1 MSKFVLTAQLKL
13 QAPTNTR
20 QVVNQMQ
27 GQLGGLSVPVQVT
40 GAGKAQKQLK
50 QLTAATN
57 QASSAATNMGK
68 SFGLALKRFAAFT
81 VASRAVSLF
90 TNTLANAVQESI
102 DFQREVVKIAQVTG
116 KSVSELKG
124 LNAEIT
130 RLSTTLGTSSKELLG
145 ATRILAQAGIQAND
159 LKIALEALAK
169 TTLAPTFEDITKTA
183 EGAVAILAQFGQGVG
198 ALKEQLG
205 AINAV
210 AGQFAVESG
219 DLIGAIRRTGGV
231 FKAAG
236 GDLNEF
242 LGLFTSIRATT
253 RESAESIATGLRT
266 ILTRIQRPATIQYL
280 RELGVTLTDVNGR
293 FVGPFEAVKRL
304 SKALAD
310 VPAGDLK
317 FVQIAEELGGFRQ
330 IGKVIPLLQ
339 EFETAERARQAAV
352 AGAASLDKD
361 AATAQQALAVQI
373 EKTKEEFFALVRGIT
388 ETSSFQVMVKT
399 ALGLASAFIKVADAL
414 KPLIPLIGVITAA
427 KFAGGIAS
435 FGKGVG
441 SAVRGIQSRNQGGK
455 ILAFARGGMVPGSG
469 NRDTVPAMLQPGEF
483 VIRKS
488 SVDKIGSGNLA
499 QMNAKGY
506 NKGGVVEGK
515 LKEGT
520 LGVFALV
527 SGSKGQERKSKSK
540 EYNLSINNSKGAIAT
555 LDRNFGLGLVGKGN
569 KEDAFDNL
577 TGKAQQELLSTTDA
591 GKAYISEVKTAYKS
605 LQPTSTVSSGAAS
618 KAYSKAVGS
627 ANAKSALGN
636 ALKGVDVPGQEIP
649 ASMGLNFT
657 GSMLEMILGQKPDSP
672 DDRRGL
678 MEQVRDQVY
687 ASSAKGMQDIVSD
700 LINSKEGAIAGVK
713 KGVSPT
719 IKFNNSAFSGHI
731 KNLTKKSKEGGKDGY
746 SAAVSSVAG
755 FIQEGLVAGLTG
767 AEIAGGQ
774 ESFDFP
780 ELSGQRNQLKGL
792 YGGDFSSMESG
803 DAKPDTSPS
812 NFAANAKKLADSIT
826 KNKGKFLQKGVFFDN
841 LSVKGFN
848 KGGGV
853 SAKDTVPAML
863 TPGEFVINKKAAQ
876 SIGYSNLNT
885 MNKKGVTGFNKG
897 GPVQYLQSGGGVS
910 GGGFGALNNGFIT
923 LSAVTTVAQGAISLL
938 GDKSKEA
945 SDTQAAFTIGS
956 ERALQAL
963 LGIAGTLFALKQFNK
978 FIDGLGK
985 KKTEE
990 QTDVGKEVADSVE
1003 GALANISAMSIA
1015 DATITIQSAT
1025 TKQATAEA
1033 PQDQGRTF
1041 KGGPSSESFE
1051 NTEAEAKY
1059 LNKRKSQQE
1068 KVVQAREQNLSE
1080 ANVKAAKAGKDF
1092 ESTRGEFREEVA
1104 NKKRLQKRK
1113 TNLEQQESRE
1123 ADTAKAAGRKKQAI
1137 DQQVVEKEQ
1146 AKVNADDRLAKDR
1159 AKDQRNRDNLAAQQ
1173 ETQRVAEFQR
1183 SEAQRKRD
1191 SGAKSV
1197 AGLETE
1203 REARAQR
1210 VRDLELK
1217 KNVMDQRRARGES
1230 AGTVADPSGSGKR
1243 LSEGGLERELA
1254 EARDAFDKADNSV
1267 KSAKQSVAKYDDEIA
1282 QQDKVIAK
1290 SKKAQAGLGEA
1301 VEKSS
1306 AKVRKSE
1313 YEAEQAGESL
1323 AKARKHQVKAD
1334 KDSATATKNHNATS
1348 RKLNSTRAQLNQS
1361 EQRARSLGQKG
1372 LAQKKAAASAS
1383 QAQSTAEK
1391 KLVDSKGRLKAL
1403 NDREVIVN
1411 QKVTAQKSKEADAI
1425 AKVTRQS
1432 SKSSRVYTGLRKSLS
1447 TVDRGVTN
1455 AGRGI
1460 ANFAN
1465 KANNSLRVFGRA
1477 GTKVSNFNRKI
1488 GTNFVGGLKRADTNV
1503 RKLSESIKRMGRA
1516 AGGAARRNAG
1526 AIARGGAKIGAG
1538 VVAGAAIVGQIG
1550 QAVAGGVAEFAQRQE
1565 EQAVGSGNVSGAANA
1580 ARGGAL
1586 AEGLGRMFT
1595 IGGLVEA
1602 LGDPKGFRQRI
1613 AQRAQNRGA
1622 QAAGAAG
1629 EVRSQQA
1636 LRDVQDGNKNY
1647 AEAAKQIGADSAKV
1661 MAELNAS
1668 TKSGIKADLKT
1679 RQEET
1684 NKRKGLEKEA
1694 AQGIGST
1701 ATSIAEL
1708 EKQLDAMGSGTAH
1721 TREELERL
1729 AKSTFAVAEANR
1741 ALARAQFDN
1750 LKVVSAF
1757 NKANLGVNLFINS
1770 LQTGSSTLADSI
1782 ATVEAAAT
1790 NIGMG
1795 GQGRNALESI
1805 RQRVLAASGASE
1817 GSAQAGAINRQFSRA
1832 STVTEFM
1839 GGLQQ
1844 RLGDLE
1850 INQADEGTAREQIIT
1865 RLTAG
1870 VSDPD
1875 VRAAIEGAVQ
1885 GMDKVIGKDASQI
1898 IAEVTKS
1905 LGPLKDGAIQSAKA
1919 LLAHEATI
1927 TKLTQQR
1934 RQAELQYIAAQR
1946 QAIDSQ
1952 LQFAQTFED
1961 FGGAKL
1967 TSDQKL
1973 SANLAKFNLGA
1984 RDAGVSTLRS
1994 GSVSDIQNVAQ
2005 SIRGRLNQQQ
2015 IDRAT
2020 GQFRNVQGIDADRI
2034 KETNSSI
2041 KDLVGFI
2048 NSQIQATKE
2057 QIAVIEK
2064 RNKAEQDSINALLK
2078 GDVSGFV
2085 EGQGAAG
2092 AASALR
2098 AGDSELAQLFSPA
2111 QISQAIEQLRGEGA
2125 DEATLRRA
2133 GEIAAQSVGLDARA
2147 GQVLTGTTDE
2157 LNDARARGR
2166 SLAQAGAEVSQM
2178 LAESAMME
2186 VAQAEVAIEQA
2197 NVIFKNSMA
2206 KTNAAEERAA
2216 QGLALARGGMVYA
2229 SRGMFVPRGTDTVP
2243 AMLTPGEFVVNRS
2256 AVQRGN
2262 NLQILRAMN
2271 GNGAT
2276 VNAGA
2281 AGAAALSS
2289 GGQVGYYQFG
2299 DLVQGLGGVFGQALP
2314 NLENI
2319 FRTFSDAVQTLS
2331 TLEVGVNVSKPID
2344 VNVRLLN
2351 DNILTVIDDKI
2362 RDVVLETVA
2371 AEIPK
2376 YKSTQSGDSRKST
2389 GLVQN

>member
-130 RLSTTLGTSSKELLG
+130 RLATTLGTSSKELLG

-280 RELGVTLTDVNGR
+280 KELGITLTDVNGR

-317 FVQIAEELGGFRQ
+317 FVEIAEELGGFRQ

-399 ALGLASAFIKVADAL
+399 ALGLANAFIKVADAL

-527 SGSKGQERKSKSK
+527 SGAKGQERKSKSK

-719 IKFNNSAFSGHI
+719 IQFNNSAFSGHI

-767 AEIAGGQ
+767 AAIAGGQ

-780 ELSGQRNQLKGL
+780 ELSGQRNQLKKL

-897 GPVQYLQSGGGVS
+897 GPVQYFQSGGGVS
-910 GGGFGALNNGFIT
+910 GGGFGALNNSFIT
-923 LSAVTTVAQGAISLL
+923 LTAVTSVAQGAISLL

-945 SDTQAAFTIGS
+945 SDAQAKFTIAG
-956 ERALQAL
+956 ERSIQAL
-963 LGIAGTLFALKQFNK
+963 LGIATTLFITKKAFEFINKIGRPKEDKQQ
-978 FIDGLGK
+978 DAGVD
-985 KKTEE
+985 TA
-990 QTDVGKEVADSVE
+990 QVGQEVAQSVE
-1003 GALANISAMSIA
+1003 TALANIAAIS
-1015 DATITIQSAT
+1015 IQSAT
-1025 TKQATAEA
+1025 INVQSAEISKGGEEK
-1033 PQDQGRTF
+1033 GR

-1051 NTEAEAKY
+1051 STEAEAKY

-1113 TNLEQQESRE
+1113 TNLESQEARE
-1123 ADTAKAAGRKKQAI
+1123 ADIAKTTGRKKQAI

-1191 SGAKSV
+1191 SGTKSV

-1217 KNVMDQRRARGES
+1217 KNVMDQRYARGES

-1243 LSEGGLERELA
+1243 LSEGGLEKELA
-1254 EARDAFDKADNSV
+1254 AARDAYDKTDASV
-1267 KSAKQSVAKYDDEIA
+1267 KKAKESVNKYDAEIK
-1282 QQDKVIAK
+1282 QHDSTIAK

-1301 VEKSS
+1301 VERSS

-1323 AKARKHQVKAD
+1323 AKARRHQVKAD
-1334 KDSATATKNHNATS
+1334 KEDATATKNLNDTS
-1348 RKLNSTRAQLNQS
+1348 KKLKSTRAQLNQS
-1361 EQRARSLGQKG
+1361 EQRTTILGKKA
-1372 LAQKKAAASAS
+1372 LSQKKAAASAAN
-1383 QAQSTAEK
+1383 AQGVAEK
-1391 KLVDSKGRLKAL
+1391 KLADSRGRLNALTSRNASVNERLATTQNKVASETQKNDAKTGKLRSTYVRMRTALAKTDTNIRKAG
-1403 NDREVIVN
+1403 NAVGTFAGKVN
-1411 QKVTAQKSKEADAI
+1411 
-1425 AKVTRQS
+1425 
-1432 SKSSRVYTGLRKSLS
+1432 S
-1447 TVDRGVTN
+1447 TIGKL
-1455 AGRGI
+1455 GR
-1460 ANFAN
+1460 
-1465 KANNSLRVFGRA
+1465 SGR
-1477 GTKVSNFNRKI
+1477 TISNFNRKI
-1488 GTNFVGGLKRADTNV
+1488 GSQLVRGFVAADRAIIRTTRNLKKLAQSPGVRA
-1503 RKLSESIKRMGRA
+1503 GA
-1516 AGGAARRNAG
+1516 AG
-1526 AIARGGAKIGAG
+1526 IARGVGKVTAG
-1538 VVAGAAIVGQIG
+1538 AGAAIAIAAQIG
-1550 QAVAGGVAEFAQRQE
+1550 TAIAGFISETSERQKE
-1565 EQAVGSGNVSGAANA
+1565 AAIGAGNVGGAATA
-1580 ARGGAL
+1580 ARRGAR
-1586 AEGLGRMFT
+1586 AEGFGRLFS

-1602 LGDPKGFRQRI
+1602 LADPKGFKQRVETD
-1613 AQRAQNRGA
+1613 AANKGL
-1622 QAAGAAG
+1622 QAASQAGATRDQS
-1629 EVRSQQA
+1629 VMQQ
-1636 LRDVQDGNKNY
+1636 LNDG
-1647 AEAAKQIGADSAKV
+1647 
-1661 MAELNAS
+1661 
-1668 TKSGIKADLKT
+1668 TKSSLDALKD
-1679 RQEET
+1679 
-1684 NKRKGLEKEA
+1684 
-1694 AQGIGST
+1694 IT
-1701 ATSIAEL
+1701 ATSSSVLAQSRGADQGVITEATNQRKAAEKEVIL
-1708 EKQLDAMGSGTAH
+1708 AFAQTA
-1721 TREELERL
+1721 TTAEELEAGL
-1729 AKSTFAVAEANR
+1729 AQMAHGSATGGEAAMRMARSAFAVAEANR

-1757 NKANLGVNLFINS
+1757 NKANLGVDQFVNS

-1795 GQGRNALESI
+1795 AEGRNALESI
-1805 RQRVLAASGASE
+1805 RQRVLTASGASE

-1844 RLGDLE
+1844 RLGDLDISKNDSE
-1850 INQADEGTAREQIIT
+1850 ARSQIVT

-1870 VSDPD
+1870 VTDPD
-1875 VRAAIEGAVQ
+1875 VRKAIEGAVQ
-1885 GMDKVIGKDASQI
+1885 GMDKVVGKDASQI

-1919 LLAHEATI
+1919 LLKHETTI
-1927 TKLTQQR
+1927 AQLTQQR
-1934 RQAELQYIAAQR
+1934 RQAELSYIAAQR

-1984 RDAGVSTLRS
+1984 RDAGVRTLRS

-2015 IDRAT
+2015 VDRAT
-2020 GQFRNVQGIDADRI
+2020 GQFRDAQGIDADRI

-2057 QIAVIEK
+2057 QIAVIEQ

-2133 GEIAAQSVGLDARA
+2133 GEIAAQAVGLDARA